1 MLLQVSF
8 IFKNWLFDRK
18 QGKKLRKKHF
28 WFVYL
33 FFTFTER
40 AAGLKG
46 ARAFRAA
53 ARSVLSPANRE
64 FIADQARKAGQRA
77 HERHRKKLV
86 IGGKTFSIDEDDRSV
101 MDEDS
106 TQPGS
111 TKNWFVACFFTSER
125 SEIPYLYI

>member
-1 MLLQVSF
+1 MINQIFCLPIF
-8 IFKNWLFDRK
+8 IIICL
-18 QGKKLRKKHF
+18 
-28 WFVYL
+28 
-33 FFTFTER
+33 FTFTER

-64 FIADQARKAGQRA
+64 FMADQARKAGQRA
-77 HERHRKKLV
+77 HGRHRKKLV

-106 TQPGS
+106 TQPGKQTITIFYKS
-111 TKNWFVACFFTSER
+111 IMKFWQEKLICSLFFTSEK
-125 SEIPYLYI
+125 SEIDNA

>member
-8 IFKNWLFDRK
+8 IFKNYLFDRK
-18 QGKKLRKKHF
+18 HGKKLRKKHF

-33 FFTFTER
+33 FFTFAER

-106 TQPGS
+106 TQPGM
-111 TKNWFVACFFTSER
+111 
-125 SEIPYLYI
+125 